1 MTLAVVGAGLRG
13 GVYARSAHRGGRAR
27 IVAVAEPDP
36 ERRAAFA
43 AEYGVPEDAVFADW
57 RDLAARPRLADAAV
71 VATQDT
77 QHTEPV
83 EALAAAGYH
92 LLLEK
97 PMATTEEDCLRIV
110 RAAEDAGVLLAV
122 CHVLRYTT
130 YTRTLKELI
139 DSGRLGDVVSI
150 QHLEPVGWWH
160 QAHSFVRGNWRR
172 EDESSPM
179 LLAKSSHDVDWL
191 LYLMGRPPERVSSF
205 GGLTHFTARN
215 RPAAATDNCLDCPV
229 EPSCPYSAPRLY
241 LGCLGDPD
249 KEYWPLGAVTTDR
262 TEDGVRQALR
272 TGPYGRCVYAC
283 DNDVVDTQVV
293 DFDFGDGRTASFTM
307 SAFTPL
313 DFRKTRV
320 FGTRG
325 YVEGDGVRL
334 SVHDFTTAA
343 WEFIDATDVPG
354 ADASAAA
361 GHGGADDRLFEAFVD
376 AIATGA
382 SEQIRSGGRESLAAH
397 RAVWAAEQARRT
409 GTVVTL
415 ADRDDDALLPH

>member
-1 MTLAVVGAGLRG
+1 M
-13 GVYARSAHRGGRAR
+13 
-27 IVAVAEPDP
+27 
-36 ERRAAFA
+36 
-43 AEYGVPEDAVFADW
+43 FADC

-71 VATQDT
+71 VATQDN

-110 RAAEDAGVLLAV
+110 RAAEDAGVLLTV

-130 YTRTLKELI
+130 CTRTLKELI
-139 DSGRLGDVVSI
+139 DSGRLGEVESI

-179 LLAKSSHDVDWL
+179 LPAKSSHDVDRL

-205 GGLTHFTARN
+205 GGLAHFNERN

-229 EPSCPYSAPRLY
+229 EPTCPYSAPRLY

-249 KEYWPLGAVTTDR
+249 KEYWPLGAVTADR
-262 TEDGVRQALR
+262 TEDGVRAALR

-283 DNDVVDTQVV
+283 WPVPP
-293 DFDFGDGRTASFTM
+293 A
-307 SAFTPL
+307 
-313 DFRKTRV
+313 
-320 FGTRG
+320 
-325 YVEGDGVRL
+325 VRR
-334 SVHDFTTAA
+334 
-343 WEFIDATDVPG
+343 P
-354 ADASAAA
+354 
-361 GHGGADDRLFEAFVD
+361 
-376 AIATGA
+376 
-382 SEQIRSGGRESLAAH
+382 
-397 RAVWAAEQARRT
+397 RR
-409 GTVVTL
+409 
-415 ADRDDDALLPH
+415 